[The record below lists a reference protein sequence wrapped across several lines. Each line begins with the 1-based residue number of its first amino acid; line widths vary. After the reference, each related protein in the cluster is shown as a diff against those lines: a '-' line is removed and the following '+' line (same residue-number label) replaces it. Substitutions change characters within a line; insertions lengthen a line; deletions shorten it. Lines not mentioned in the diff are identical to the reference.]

1 MTPSALSH
9 VRGDTVTPLL
19 DDPIGVVLDRA
30 VERWPDR
37 EALVVKSQGVRYTY
51 SEFARR
57 VDELRTA

>member
-19 DDPIGVVLDRA
+19 GNPIGVVRDRA
-30 VERWPDR
+30 AERWPDR
-37 EALVVKSQGVRYTY
+37 EALVVKSQGVRYTD

-57 VDELRTA
+57 VAELRTA